1 MELSGEQTIG
11 SRGVCEPGLEPRC
24 EWEGSRTR
32 DQDFKP
38 DLGNSA
44 VRHYRGGLR
53 KRSPGGNE
61 IPTRNRKSGLGNP
74 SPTAGA
80 SEFYP
85 NQNPLMHYERAPLFR
100 RLRPDVAARAL
111 RRNLRVSVGE
121 TVDLTADKT
130 SPGARDGSDSKLPV
144 PKSRKK
150 PDRPRPGTVTMF
162 STQTRRSSPTS
173 CEETEIENDF
183 QKKCRKGAKFA
194 AHTAFSAILGK
205 ISCLF
210 SLALEFFTR
219 FRGGSFQPLT
229 HLSGKQL

>member
-11 SRGVCEPGLEPRC
+11 SRGVCEPALEPRC

-74 SPTAGA
+74 PPTAGA

-85 NQNPLMHYERAPLFR
+85 NH
-100 RLRPDVAARAL
+100 
-111 RRNLRVSVGE
+111 
-121 TVDLTADKT
+121 
-130 SPGARDGSDSKLPV
+130 
-144 PKSRKK
+144 
-150 PDRPRPGTVTMF
+150 
-162 STQTRRSSPTS
+162 
-173 CEETEIENDF
+173 
-183 QKKCRKGAKFA
+183 
-194 AHTAFSAILGK
+194 
-205 ISCLF
+205 
-210 SLALEFFTR
+210 
-219 FRGGSFQPLT
+219 
-229 HLSGKQL
+229 